1 MVHMDLPL
9 YNRCV
14 SALYD
19 TVLDAERWP
28 AAIGDLA
35 GLFQASTVAMFRYDY
50 LARAPS
56 DFRIFGHDAEVERR
70 YASYYH
76 RIDPAASLALFADVG
91 QWLADERMLDLKD
104 RQHQEYVQDFA
115 LRSNIGRVGGVK
127 THGDAGGCTFL
138 SLQRPPGAERFGE
151 EGLDLYRALQ
161 PHLLRVAQ
169 LQSRLERLTAGE
181 RIARA
186 VLDRLQCGVLVCNA
200 AGRLL
205 LVNAGAEGLL
215 GQHAQHLRAM
225 HGHLS
230 CALPADH
237 ERLVRA
243 LAVATAPQGAQ
254 GTGLRLRAG
263 HGVLTV
269 LVLPMPHDHDLA
281 GIRPEPLAL
290 LAMGMPPRSDAQA
303 QILGTIYGFSAAE
316 TALLEALLC
325 GRSPAEHA
333 ADRGVRLSTVRTQMH
348 MLLGKAGV
356 STQMALI
363 NLARGLPPLG

>member
-1 MVHMDLPL
+1 MDLPL

-28 AAIGDLA
+28 TAIGELA
-35 GLFQASTVAMFRYDY
+35 GLFRASTVAMFRYDY

-56 DFRIFGHDAEVERR
+56 DFRIFGHDPDVERR
-70 YASYYH
+70 YAAYYH
-76 RIDPAASLALFADVG
+76 RLDPGASLALFADVG

-127 THGDAGGCTFL
+127 THGDASGCTFL

-151 EGLDLYRALQ
+151 EGLSLYRALE

-169 LQSRLERLTAGE
+169 LQSRLEKLTAGE

-205 LVNAGAEGLL
+205 LANAGAETLFR
-215 GQHAQHLRAM
+215 QHAQSLRTTQ
-225 HGHLS
+225 GHLS
-230 CALPADH
+230 CTLPADN
-237 ERLVRA
+237 ERLAHA
-243 LAVATAPQGAQ
+243 LASATSAQGAR
-254 GTGLRLRAG
+254 GTGLRLRVG
-263 HGVLTV
+263 NGMLTA
-269 LVLPMPHDHDLA
+269 LILPLPPGHDLA
-281 GIRPEPLAL
+281 GMRPEPLAL
-290 LAMGMPPRSDAQA
+290 VALGMPPRNDAQA
-303 QILGTIYGFSAAE
+303 RLLGLLYGFSEAE
-316 TALLEALLC
+316 TALMEALLD
-325 GRSPAEHA
+325 GRSATEHA
-333 ADRGVRLSTVRTQMH
+333 AARGVRLSTVRTQLH

-356 STQMALI
+356 QTQVALI
-363 NLARGLPPLG
+363 NLARGAPPFG